1 MKVFQIFHQGVRT
14 FSPRIRIAPWRYT
27 FHLGVAADAA
37 AAAKSHQS
45 CLILCD
51 ATDGSPPSSARVQP
65 RLDPGIRSMDGV
77 GNQIRL
83 FIQRQKE
90 RLGKNSV
97 VEKIKE
103 KRGCIPWFT
112 QETNK
117 APRQGTCTIYIGH
130 RLLFEQWRVPR
141 LGLSLT
147 WVLEAW
153 ENKQTQQAS
162 VLQMGNS
169 LKRRERKEDTGE
181 TSLPRNWTISLF
193 FRKAFIL

>member
-77 GNQIRL
+77 GN
-83 FIQRQKE
+83 
-90 RLGKNSV
+90 
-97 VEKIKE
+97 
-103 KRGCIPWFT
+103 
-112 QETNK
+112 
-117 APRQGTCTIYIGH
+117 
-130 RLLFEQWRVPR
+130 
-141 LGLSLT
+141 
-147 WVLEAW
+147 
-153 ENKQTQQAS
+153 
-162 VLQMGNS
+162 
-169 LKRRERKEDTGE
+169 
-181 TSLPRNWTISLF
+181 
-193 FRKAFIL
+193 